1 MSRYIDADELLTHVK
16 DLRIN
21 TAEGYEFR
29 HRCIDPQYVYDAPTA
44 DVVPVVRCK
53 DCGFF
58 EVNHFDKVADLDN
71 MPLITAHN
79 ICRRWGNGCQTSPD
93 GFCFMGISKKVS
105 E

>member
-1 MSRYIDADELLTHVK
+1 MSRYISVDILLSHKFKNDISCNAYHNLIKRDAHTVDAIEL
-16 DLRIN
+16 
-21 TAEGYEFR
+21 
-29 HRCIDPQYVYDAPTA
+29 
-44 DVVPVVRCK
+44 VRCK

-58 EVNHFDKVADLDN
+58 EVNHFDKVAELDN

-93 GFCFMGISKKVS
+93 GFCFMGISKKVT

>member
-53 DCGFF
+53 DCKYKRGGGFKRS
-58 EVNHFDKVADLDN
+58 EKDGWSVEYILPCGLGD
-71 MPLITAHN
+71 
-79 ICRRWGNGCQTSPD
+79 D
-93 GFCFMGISKKVS
+93 GFCSKGEKAD